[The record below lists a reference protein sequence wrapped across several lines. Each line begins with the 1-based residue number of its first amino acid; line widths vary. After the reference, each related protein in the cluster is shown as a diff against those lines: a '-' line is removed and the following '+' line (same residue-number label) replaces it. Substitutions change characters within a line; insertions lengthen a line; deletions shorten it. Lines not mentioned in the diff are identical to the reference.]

1 MRRRGRVL
9 LPLLAG
15 MLGGT
20 LWLPFGFA
28 PLYPIA
34 FFLLFLEYGRIESS
48 REAVVLGLLMGAGRY
63 AVAGHFL
70 LALLRY
76 SPLAIIFYFLAIA
89 YILPFAVLE
98 SWGGLWLEKRTG
110 LPRFLAYGLIWAVL
124 EKVRTLSDLS
134 FPADLVAH
142 GLGSAPAWLAA
153 TAWTGPFAVP
163 LWIAVVAT
171 ATYWGW
177 LAFREGSR
185 RRALVWAAAATL
197 VWIAPRA
204 AAPLLHRGG
213 AENPPV
219 LRVGIVQPF
228 AKVEEKRNPEAW
240 PRLWRRVERLTLQA
254 ARGADLVIWPETA
267 RPGAVIW
274 PASEPFEDEQVADL
288 SRRAGVPILYGAD
301 LFSWEGT
308 SKGRR
313 QGKLYNGAALAGADG
328 RFGPWYG
335 KQRLLPFVEGIPF
348 GDLFG
353 WDPSRRKQSTGYLTM
368 LGNFTAGP
376 KPTVFEVG
384 PARIGVLICFEGMY
398 PHLARR
404 YRLEGA
410 NMLAVMTNDAWWGH
424 SVFPRWHSTM
434 AGSRARE
441 NDLPVVRAANN
452 GISSVTDRFGRV
464 LASTHLDEITVLEA
478 EVEPSGTPPTF
489 YDRHGDWIIAAALL
503 LMAAALALALIRR
516 REGP

>member
-1 MRRRGRVL
+1 
-9 LPLLAG
+9 
-15 MLGGT
+15 MLGGA

-28 PLYPIA
+28 PLYPIV
-34 FFLLFLEYGRIESS
+34 FFLFFLEYGRVETS
-48 REAVVLGLLMGAGRY
+48 REAVVLGLLMEVGRY
-63 AVAGHFL
+63 GVAGHPLF
-70 LALLRY
+70 ALLRY
-76 SPLAIIFYFLAIA
+76 SPLAIVFYFLAIA
-89 YILPFAVLE
+89 YILPFAALE
-98 SWGGLWLEKRTG
+98 GWGGLWLEKRTG

-142 GLGSAPAWLAA
+142 GLGSSPEWLAA

-163 LWIAVVAT
+163 IWIAVVAT
-171 ATYWGW
+171 AAYWGFR
-177 LAFREGSR
+177 AFREGAR
-185 RRALVWAAAATL
+185 RRALAWTVIAAL
-197 VWIAPRA
+197 LWIAPRA
-204 AAPLLHRGG
+204 TAPLLRRTQDQDL
-213 AENPPV
+213 PV

-228 AKVEEKRNPEAW
+228 AKVEEKKSPEAW
-240 PRLWRRVERLTLQA
+240 PRLLRRVERLTLRA
-254 ARGADLVIWPETA
+254 ARGADLVVWPETT

-274 PASEPFEDEQVADL
+274 PASTPFEDAEVAAL
-288 SRRAGVPILYGAD
+288 SQRAGAPILYGAD

-308 SKGRR
+308 SGGRR
-313 QGKLYNGAALAGADG
+313 RGKLYNGAALARPDG
-328 RFGPWYG
+328 ESGPWYG
-335 KQRLLPFVEGIPF
+335 KQRLLPFVEGVPF

-353 WDPSRRKQSTGYLTM
+353 WDPSRRKQSEGYLTM

-376 KPTVFEVG
+376 KPTIFKVG

-398 PHLARR
+398 PQLARR

-424 SVFPRWHSTM
+424 SLFPRWHSTM

-452 GISSVTDRFGRV
+452 GISSVTDRFGHV

-478 EVEPSGTPPTF
+478 EVEPSGSPPTF
-489 YDRHGDWIIAAALL
+489 YDRHGDWVVAASLL
-503 LMAAALALALIRR
+503 VMAAALALALLRR
-516 REGP
+516 RETH